1 MNRFNYNTSN
11 TILKKKKTSKEV
23 RERWNYALQQSYI
36 VLR

>member
-1 MNRFNYNTSN
+1 MNIFNYNN
-11 TILKKKKTSKEV
+11 TILKKKKTSKEF